1 MSLVSRTADL
11 YYTFRFLK
19 LLVTPWTEMDAYK
32 LGIIDE
38 NGTILKKSAQLRTAE
53 ERTAYTLF
61 HRLVFN
67 IKKTLEKIPFG
78 KSRIASYA
86 AALYLLK
93 ENFGVSEE
101 SFRDMFDA
109 KQYLSESSWMLA
121 NGTSLKPG
129 RYTLAHSVPFTRTG
143 EYLVQPGTVI
153 EISEHIEP
161 AGTLLDLPVFHIYVE
176 GIGQYIT
183 VAPGDLS

>member
-32 LGIIDE
+32 LGIIDD
-38 NGTILKKSAQLRTAE
+38 NGTVLKKSAQLKTSE

-93 ENFGVSEE
+93 ENYGVSEE

-109 KQYLSESSWMLA
+109 KQYLSESSWMVSK
-121 NGTSLKPG
+121 NSLKSG
-129 RYTLAHSVPFTRTG
+129 RYTLVNSVPFTKTG
-143 EYLVQPGTVI
+143 EFIVQAGTTIEITEDLKSAGTV
-153 EISEHIEP
+153 
-161 AGTLLDLPVFHIYVE
+161 LDIPVFEIYMPQFR
-176 GIGQYIT
+176 QYIT

>member
-32 LGIIDE
+32 LGIIDD
-38 NGTILKKSAQLRTAE
+38 NGTVLKKSAQLRTSE

-93 ENFGVSEE
+93 ENYGVSEE

-109 KQYLSESSWMLA
+109 KQYLSESSWMLSG
-121 NGTSLKPG
+121 NVLKSG
-129 RYTLAHSVPFTRTG
+129 RYTLANSVPFTRTG
-143 EYLVQPGTVI
+143 EYIVQAGTTIDITEDVQSVGTVI
-153 EISEHIEP
+153 
-161 AGTLLDLPVFHIYVE
+161 DVPVFEIYMAQF
-176 GIGQYIT
+176 GQYIT